1 MMKLSVVIITFNE
14 ENNIL
19 RCINSVKNL
28 ADEIVVVDSFST
40 DRTVEICNAAAC
52 KVILHKFEGYGQQKQ
67 FGVDQADND
76 WILSLD
82 ADEVVTDGLAQEIKT
97 LFQREIILPAGYFI
111 PFSFCYLGRIL
122 KHVGVG
128 NLRLFD
134 RRKGKFRIVAVH
146 ESIDVNGPVGRLKG
160 KVIHY
165 SYRDLAHHLQKL
177 NTYTSQA
184 AEGYTAQGRKFSKAW
199 VFFKFPVNFLN
210 FYFIRLGILNG
221 YPGFMWS
228 FFAAIYGSIKV
239 AKTIE
244 MQEKKSWN
252 TCS

>member
-1 MMKLSVVIITFNE
+1 MKKLSVVIITYNE
-14 ENNIL
+14 ENNIP

-28 ADEIVVVDSFST
+28 ADEIIVVDSFST
-40 DRTVEICNAAAC
+40 DRTVEICNSTGC
-52 KVILHKFEGYGQQKQ
+52 KVIIHKFEGYGQQKQ
-67 FGVDQADND
+67 FGVDQAEND
-76 WILSLD
+76 LILSLD
-82 ADEVVTDGLAQEIKT
+82 ADEVVTDGLVQEIKA
-97 LFQREIILPAGYFI
+97 LLKEEIIPHDGYFI

-122 KHVGVG
+122 KHAGG
-128 NLRLFD
+128 DNLRFFN
-134 RRKGKFRIVAVH
+134 RTKGKFRIVAVH
-146 ESIDVNGPVGRLKG
+146 ESVDVTGTVGRLKE

-184 AEGYTAQGRKFSKAW
+184 AEGYVAQGRKFSKAW

-210 FYFIRLGILNG
+210 FYFIRLGIING

-244 MQEKKSWN
+244 LQEKRK
-252 TCS
+252 

>member
-1 MMKLSVVIITFNE
+1 MIRKLSVVIITYNE

-28 ADEIVVVDSFST
+28 ADEIIVVDSFST
-40 DRTVEICNAAAC
+40 DRTVEICNSSGC

-67 FGVDQADND
+67 FGVDQAEND

-82 ADEVVTDGLAQEIKT
+82 ADEEVTDELVQEIKA
-97 LFQREIILPAGYFI
+97 LLNKEIIPHGGYYI
-111 PFSFCYLGRIL
+111 PFAFFYLGRVL

-134 RRKGKFRIVAVH
+134 RTKGKFRIVAVH
-146 ESIDVNGPVGRLKG
+146 ESVDVNGPVGKLKG

-184 AEGYTAQGRKFSKAW
+184 AEGYISQGRKFSKVW
-199 VFFKFPVNFLN
+199 VFFKFPINFLN

-221 YPGFMWS
+221 YPGFIWS
-228 FFAAIYGSIKV
+228 FFAAIYGSVKV

-244 MQEKKSWN
+244 MQEKK
-252 TCS
+252 